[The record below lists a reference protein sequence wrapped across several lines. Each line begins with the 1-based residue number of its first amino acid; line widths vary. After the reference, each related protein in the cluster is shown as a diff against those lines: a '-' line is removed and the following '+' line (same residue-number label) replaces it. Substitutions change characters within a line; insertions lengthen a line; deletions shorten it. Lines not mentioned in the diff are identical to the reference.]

1 MLNIRFRCLR
11 FTHVCLSLALLS
23 TAQAAVVA
31 PNPGT
36 VVDGVAPATV
46 IEMAPGGIGHVN
58 IVPYYTV
65 ENGVDTYL
73 NITNTDTRNG
83 KAVKLRFLSAG
94 AGDTVFSLTVLLS
107 PGDRWSAA
115 LTLDTTTGLPRLV
128 HNDRSCTLPADVQRV
143 FSTARVN
150 GAGAGAARSGHVEVI
165 TLADIPP
172 RTAVGDPPLFKA
184 IQQVAGVAPC
194 TTADLASL
202 AADASSYADARAK
215 GLEAPTTGLT
225 TRWTLIHVP
234 RAVSFTG
241 VATALEARVAA
252 GGAAGYGNIVLFPQT
267 DEPVASLAAIR
278 NFTADPLLRGGV
290 SSTQMTTHP
299 DIQNVVPVI
308 AALSNDLPDLSTPYL
323 PAGPTSSN
331 SQPGAKPRLQAHAVS
346 KALAVTSFANEF
358 VVEPL
363 IAARTEWVVTMPTRR
378 YEAAVPGPVGD
389 GHGVIPPIYTDFTV
403 DDRGLP
409 LSAGTA
415 NFFWPGWLG
424 GAGYGSCYFL
434 YQGPSTVWPITPSIH
449 NRTGTVYAGQE
460 AALSDFRPNPNGFP
474 PIPPGPDLICGHSA
488 VMKFIGPLGAAVGV
502 DIFKTDARTTYL
514 FTYDPEAHGGGWARF
529 ATPGA
534 ANAGLPLVG
543 FAAMELFNA
552 AATPGMAGGYG
563 QTFPHTTTRPD

>member
-1 MLNIRFRCLR
+1 MANTARVRRFVLAPIC
-11 FTHVCLSLALLS
+11 LALN
-23 TAQAAVVA
+23 AVAAHAAVFA
-31 PNPGT
+31 PPSGA
-36 VVDGVAPATV
+36 VVDGVSPASV
-46 IEMAPGGIGHVN
+46 IEKAANGLGHIN

-65 ENGVDTYL
+65 EGGIDTYI

-83 KAVKLRFLSAG
+83 KAIKLRFLSTR

-107 PGDRWSAA
+107 PGDRWAA
-115 LTLDTTTGLPRLV
+115 AVTLDATTGLPRLV

-143 FSTARVN
+143 FGTARVD

-194 TTADLASL
+194 TPADLATL
-202 AADASSYADARAK
+202 AVDASSYADARAK
-215 GLEAPTTGLT
+215 GLEVPTTGLM
-225 TRWTLIHVP
+225 TRWTLIQVP

-267 DEPVASLAAIR
+267 DAPLASLAAVR
-278 NFTADPLLRGGV
+278 SFTADPLLRGGV
-290 SSTQMTTHP
+290 SSAQMSTHP
-299 DIQNVVPVI
+299 DIQNLAPAV
-308 AALSNDLPDLSTPYL
+308 AALANDFPDLSTPYL
-323 PAGPTSSN
+323 PAGPANSN
-331 SQPGAKPRLQAHAVS
+331 SQPGAKPRLQAYAVS

-358 VVEPL
+358 VVEHL

-378 YEAAVPGPVGD
+378 YEAAVPGLAGD
-389 GHGVIPPIYTDFTV
+389 GNGSMPLIYTDLTV

-424 GAGYGSCYFL
+424 ASGLSSCYSL
-434 YQGPSTVWPITPSIH
+434 YQGPSVVWPITPSIH
-449 NRTGTVYAGQE
+449 NRTGTVYAAQE
-460 AALSDFRPNPNGFP
+460 AALSDFRPDPNGFP
-474 PIPPGPDLICGHSA
+474 PILPGPQPICGHSA
-488 VMKFIGPLGAAVGV
+488 IIKFIGGPGPAVDL
-502 DIFKTDARTTYL
+502 DIFKTDGRTTYL
-514 FTYDPEAHGGGWARF
+514 SSSDPDIRGGWARF

-534 ANAGLPLVG
+534 ANAGLPLIG
-543 FAAMELFNA
+543 FAAVELFNA

-563 QTFPHTTTRPD
+563 QTFPHTTTRPE

>member
-1 MLNIRFRCLR
+1 MSNAHFRRHRLMPACLTLAMLSI
-11 FTHVCLSLALLS
+11 AE
-23 TAQAAVVA
+23 AAVVA
-31 PNPGT
+31 PPAGAF
-36 VVDGVAPATV
+36 VDGVSPASV
-46 IEMAPGGIGHVN
+46 IEVSPSGLGHVN

-65 ENGVDTYL
+65 EGGIDTYI

-83 KAVKLRFLSAG
+83 KAIKLRFLSAG

-107 PGDRWSAA
+107 PGDRWAAA

-128 HNDRSCTLPADVQRV
+128 HNDRSCTLPADVQHV
-143 FSTARVN
+143 FRTARVD

-165 TLADIPP
+165 ALADIPP

-194 TTADLASL
+194 TTADLATL
-202 AADASSYADARAK
+202 AVDASSYSDARAK
-215 GLEAPTTGLT
+215 GLEVPTTGLM

-252 GGAAGYGNIVLFPQT
+252 GGAAGYGNVVLFPQT
-267 DEPVASLAAIR
+267 DEPVASLAAVR
-278 NFTADPLLRGGV
+278 SVTADPLLRGGV
-290 SSTQMTTHP
+290 SSAQMSTHP
-299 DIQNVVPVI
+299 DIENVVPAVT
-308 AALSNDLPDLSTPYL
+308 ALANDFPDLSTPYL
-323 PAGPTSSN
+323 PAGPASSN
-331 SQPGAKPRLQAHAVS
+331 NQPGAKPRLQAYAVS
-346 KALAVTSFANEF
+346 KAMATTSFANDF
-358 VVEPL
+358 VFEPL

-378 YEAAVPGPVGD
+378 YEAAVPGLAAD
-389 GHGVIPPIYTDFTV
+389 GNGSMPLIYTDLTV
-403 DDRGLP
+403 DDRGLA

-424 GAGYGSCYFL
+424 TSGLSSCYSL
-434 YQGPSTVWPITPSIH
+434 YQGPSVVRPITPSIH
-449 NRTGTVYAGQE
+449 NRTGTIYAAQE
-460 AALSDFRPNPNGFP
+460 AALSDFRPDPNGIP
-474 PIPPGPDLICGHSA
+474 PIPPGPNPICGNSA
-488 VMKFIGPLGAAVGV
+488 IVKLVGAGSNTS
-502 DIFKTDARTTYL
+502 DMTIFNNNYSVTYVL
-514 FTYDPEAHGGGWARF
+514 AYDPKVLGGWARF

-534 ANAGLPLVG
+534 ANAGLPLIG